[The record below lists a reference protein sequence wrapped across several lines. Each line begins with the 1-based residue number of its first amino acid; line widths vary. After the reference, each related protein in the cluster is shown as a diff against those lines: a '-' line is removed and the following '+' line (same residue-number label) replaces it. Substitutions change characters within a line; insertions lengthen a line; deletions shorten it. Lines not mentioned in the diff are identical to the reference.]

1 MFSTRHPERLRD
13 TVGKLGPRALVGTS
27 AEAARYGDVLLV
39 AVPLPGASWDRTRA
53 QNSEHVKPLPRCA
66 GRQTRLHV
74 IFVR

>member
-39 AVPLPGASWDRTRA
+39 AVPLPGASWDRTEPRIFHA
-53 QNSEHVKPLPRCA
+53 RKDRSRRMQPLCA
-66 GRQTRLHV
+66 GPR
-74 IFVR
+74 